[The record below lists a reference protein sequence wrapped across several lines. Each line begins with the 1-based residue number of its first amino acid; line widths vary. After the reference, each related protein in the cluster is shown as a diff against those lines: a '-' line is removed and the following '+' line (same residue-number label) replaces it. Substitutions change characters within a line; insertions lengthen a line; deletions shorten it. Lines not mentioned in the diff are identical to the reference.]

1 MTAVMGQQPVSRL
14 QALTQRGRAACLLVT
29 LASYRTRTGWICDS
43 GATVAVVG
51 DPESRADDGAAPEP
65 EIIQGGMGVAVSG
78 WRLARAVSKQGQLGV
93 VSGTALDIVLARRLQ
108 LGDPTGDLLRAIRCF
123 PDPAVAERV
132 LASHFVPGG
141 KRHGQPFVNPPM
153 FTATPTRSRHELA
166 VVGGF
171 VEVFLAKEGHRGR
184 VGINFL
190 EKIQMPTP
198 ATLYGALLAGVD
210 YVLVG
215 AGIPRDIP
223 NLLDS
228 LVQHQPV
235 ALALHVTDSAAEERF
250 ELRFDPLE
258 ILAKAPPTLRRPRF
272 LAIVASATLAVSL
285 ARRTPGVFGFVVEG
299 PTAGGHNAP
308 PRGSLTLANGQPV
321 YGPRD
326 EVDLEKIRA
335 LGLPFWLAG
344 SYATPERLRLARRD
358 GAAGIQVGTAFA
370 FCEESGLDPALR
382 ARVITEVRNGGVE
395 VFTDPQ
401 ASPTGFPFKVA
412 QLGGTLSDAA
422 VYDARE
428 RRCDLGYLRELYRRA
443 DGTLGY
449 RCPAEPVEDYV
460 RKGGRVEDTGG
471 RKCVCNGLV
480 ATVGLGQWRNMWPE
494 PALVTAGDDVA
505 GLGRL
510 MPVGRSS
517 YSAADVIAY
526 LLDRPAA

>member
-1 MTAVMGQQPVSRL
+1 
-14 QALTQRGRAACLLVT
+14 
-29 LASYRTRTGWICDS
+29 
-43 GATVAVVG
+43 VA
-51 DPESRADDGAAPEP
+51 DPESRTNGGAGAPEP

-78 WRLARAVSKQGQLGV
+78 WRLARAVSTLGQLGV
-93 VSGTALDIVLARRLQ
+93 VSGTALDVVLARRLQ
-108 LGDPTGDLLRAIRCF
+108 LGDPTGDLRRAIRCF

-132 LASHFVPGG
+132 LESHFVPGG
-141 KRHGQPFVNPPM
+141 KGSAQPFASLPM
-153 FTATPTRSRHELA
+153 FTATPTRHRHELA
-166 VVGGF
+166 VVSGF

-198 ATLYGALLAGVD
+198 AILYGALLAGVD
-210 YVLVG
+210 HVLVG

-223 NLLDS
+223 CLLDS

-235 ALALHVTDSAAEERF
+235 ALPLHVTDAADDERF
-250 ELRFDPLE
+250 ELRFDPLD
-258 ILAKAPPTLRRPRF
+258 ILAEAPPPLRRPRF
-272 LAIVASATLAVSL
+272 LAIIASATLAVSL
-285 ARRTPGVFGFVVEG
+285 TRRTAGVDGFVVEG

-308 PRGSLTLANGQPV
+308 PRGPLTLANGQPV

-326 EVDLEKIRA
+326 EVDLAKIRA

-344 SYATPERLRLARRD
+344 SYATPERLRQARRD

-370 FCEESGLDPALR
+370 FCEESGVDPALR
-382 ARVITEVRNGGVE
+382 ARVLGEARNGGVG

-412 QLGGTLSDAA
+412 QLEGTLSDAV
-422 VYDARE
+422 VYEARE

-460 RKGGRVEDTGG
+460 RKGGRVEDTRG
-471 RKCVCNGLV
+471 RKCVCNGLL
-480 ATVGLGQWRNMWPE
+480 ATVGLGQWRGIRPE
-494 PALVTAGDDVA
+494 PALVTAGDELA
-505 GLGRL
+505 GLVRL
-510 MPVGRSS
+510 MPDGRSS
-517 YSAADVIAY
+517 YSTSDVIAY
-526 LLDRPAA
+526 LLDRPTALSHG

>member
-1 MTAVMGQQPVSRL
+1 MA
-14 QALTQRGRAACLLVT
+14 
-29 LASYRTRTGWICDS
+29 
-43 GATVAVVG
+43 
-51 DPESRADDGAAPEP
+51 DPESHTDRGAGAPEP

-78 WRLARAVSKQGQLGV
+78 WRLARAVSMRGQLGV

-108 LGDPTGDLLRAIRCF
+108 LGDPTGDLRRAIRCF

-132 LASHFVPGG
+132 LESHFVPGG
-141 KRHGQPFVNPPM
+141 KGPGQPFASLPM
-153 FTATPTRSRHELA
+153 FTAVPTRHRHELA

-171 VEVFLAKEGHRGR
+171 VEVFLAKEGHSGK

-223 NLLDS
+223 GLLDR

-235 ALALHVTDSAAEERF
+235 ALALHVTDAAADEQF
-250 ELRFDPLE
+250 ELRFDPLD
-258 ILAKAPPTLRRPRF
+258 ILAEAPPPLRRPRF
-272 LAIVASATLAVSL
+272 LAIVASATLAASL
-285 ARRTPGVFGFVVEG
+285 TRRTAGVDGFVVEG

-308 PRGSLTLANGQPV
+308 PRGPVTLANGQPV

-326 EVDLEKIRA
+326 EVDLAKIRA

-344 SYATPERLRLARRD
+344 SYATPERLRQARRD

-370 FCEESGLDPALR
+370 FCEESGLDSALR
-382 ARVITEVRNGGVE
+382 ARVVGEASEGGVG

-401 ASPTGFPFKVA
+401 ASPTGFPFKVV
-412 QLGGTLSDAA
+412 QLEGTLSDAV
-422 VYDARE
+422 VYEERE
-428 RRCDLGYLRELYRRA
+428 RRCDLGYLREQYRRA

-460 RKGGRVEDTGG
+460 RKGGRVEDTRG
-471 RKCVCNGLV
+471 RKCVCNGLLG
-480 ATVGLGQWRNMWPE
+480 TVGLGQCRGIRPE
-494 PALVTAGDDVA
+494 PPLVTAGDDIA
-505 GLGRL
+505 GLVRFMPDGRT
-510 MPVGRSS
+510 S
-517 YSAADVIAY
+517 YSASDVIAY
-526 LLDRPAA
+526 LLDRPTALAHR

>member
-1 MTAVMGQQPVSRL
+1 
-14 QALTQRGRAACLLVT
+14 
-29 LASYRTRTGWICDS
+29 
-43 GATVAVVG
+43 
-51 DPESRADDGAAPEP
+51 
-65 EIIQGGMGVAVSG
+65 MGVAVSG
-78 WRLARAVSKQGQLGV
+78 WRLARAVSMLGQLGV

-108 LGDPTGDLLRAIRCF
+108 LGDPTGELRRALRSF

-132 LASHFVPGG
+132 LESHFVPGG
-141 KRHGQPFVNPPM
+141 KGHGQPFASLPM
-153 FTATPTRSRHELA
+153 FTATPAPRRHELA

-171 VEVFLAKEGHRGR
+171 VEVFLAKEGHPGI

-223 NLLDS
+223 GLLDG
-228 LVQHQPV
+228 LVRHQPV
-235 ALALHVTDSAAEERF
+235 ALPLHVTGAAADERF
-250 ELRFDPLE
+250 DLCFEPL
-258 ILAKAPPTLRRPRF
+258 ATVAQAPPALRRPRF

-285 ARRTPGVFGFVVEG
+285 ARRTVGVDGFVVEG

-308 PRGSLTLANGQPV
+308 PRGPLTLAGGQPV

-326 EVDLEKIRA
+326 DVDLGKIRD
-335 LGLPFWLAG
+335 LGRPFWLAG
-344 SYATPERLRLARRD
+344 SYATPERLRQARRD

-370 FCEESGLDPALR
+370 FCEESGVDPTLR
-382 ARVITEVRNGGVE
+382 ARVLAEARNGGAG

-412 QLGGTLSDAA
+412 RLQGTLSEAD
-422 VYDARE
+422 VYEERE

-449 RCPAEPVEDYV
+449 RCPAEAVEDYV
-460 RKGGRVEDTGG
+460 RKGGRVEDTRG

-480 ATVGLGQWRNMWPE
+480 ATVGLGQWRTHRPE
-494 PALVTAGDDVA
+494 PALVTAGDDLA
-505 GLGRL
+505 GLVRF
-510 MPVGRSS
+510 MPDGSDS
-517 YSAADVIAY
+517 YSASDVIAY
-526 LLDRPAA
+526 LLDHPAA

>member
-1 MTAVMGQQPVSRL
+1 MA
-14 QALTQRGRAACLLVT
+14 
-29 LASYRTRTGWICDS
+29 D
-43 GATVAVVG
+43 
-51 DPESRADDGAAPEP
+51 DPEPRRLGGVADPDPVL
-65 EIIQGGMGVAVSG
+65 IQGGMGVAVSG
-78 WRLARAVSKQGQLGV
+78 WRLARAVSMLGQLGV

-108 LGDPTGDLLRAIRCF
+108 FGDPTGDLRRAIRSF
-123 PDPAVAERV
+123 PDPAVAGRV

-141 KRHGQPFVNPPM
+141 KGHAQPFASLPM
-153 FTATPTRSRHELA
+153 FAASPSVRRHELA

-171 VEVFLAKEGHRGR
+171 VEVFLAKEGHRGS

-190 EKIQMPTP
+190 EKIQIPTP

-223 NLLDS
+223 GLLDS
-228 LVQHQPV
+228 LIQHQPV
-235 ALALHVTDSAAEERF
+235 ALALHVTDAGAEERF
-250 ELRFDPLE
+250 ELRFDPRE
-258 ILAKAPPTLRRPRF
+258 ILAAVPPPLRRPRF

-285 ARRTPGVFGFVVEG
+285 ARRTSGVDGFVVEG

-308 PRGSLTLANGQPV
+308 PRGPLTLENGQPV

-326 EVDLEKIRA
+326 EVDLAKFRA

-344 SYATPERLRLARRD
+344 SYATPERLRQARRD

-370 FCEESGLDPALR
+370 FCEESGIGPALR
-382 ARVITEVRNGGVE
+382 ARVLGEAGNGGVG
-395 VFTDPQ
+395 VFTDPL

-412 QLGGTLSDAA
+412 QLEGTLSDTA
-422 VYDARE
+422 VYEARD

-449 RCPAEPVEDYV
+449 RCPAEPAEDYV
-460 RKGGRVEDTGG
+460 RKGGRLDDTVG

-480 ATVGLGQWRNMWPE
+480 ATIGLGQWRGTGPE
-494 PALVTAGDDVA
+494 PALVTAGDDVL
-505 GLGRL
+505 GLVRFMNGGR
-510 MPVGRSS
+510 GS
-517 YSAADVIAY
+517 YSASDVIAY
-526 LLDRPAA
+526 LLERPVA

>member
-1 MTAVMGQQPVSRL
+1 MADSNPV
-14 QALTQRGRAACLLVT
+14 
-29 LASYRTRTGWICDS
+29 
-43 GATVAVVG
+43 
-51 DPESRADDGAAPEP
+51 
-65 EIIQGGMGVAVSG
+65 IIQGGMGVAVSG
-78 WRLARAVSKQGQLGV
+78 WRLARAVSMLGELGV

-108 LGDPTGDLLRAIRCF
+108 LGDPTGDLRRAIRSF

-141 KRHGQPFVNPPM
+141 KGEGQPFASLPM
-153 FTATPTRSRHELA
+153 FTATPSVRRHELA

-171 VEVFLAKEGHRGR
+171 VEVFLAKEGHRGS

-223 NLLDS
+223 GLLDS
-228 LVQHQPV
+228 LIQHQPV
-235 ALALHVTDSAAEERF
+235 ALALHVTGADADAGF
-250 ELRFDPLE
+250 ELRFDPRE
-258 ILAKAPPTLRRPRF
+258 VLATLPPPLQRPRF

-285 ARRTPGVFGFVVEG
+285 ARRSAGVDGFVVEG

-308 PRGSLTLANGQPV
+308 PRGPLTLANGQPV

-326 EVDLEKIRA
+326 EVDLSKFRA

-344 SYATPERLRLARRD
+344 SYATPERLRQAHRD

-370 FCEESGLDPALR
+370 FCDESGVDPALR
-382 ARVITEVRNGGVE
+382 QRVLGDTEDGGVR
-395 VFTDPQ
+395 VFTDPL

-412 QLGGTLSDAA
+412 QLEGTLSDPA
-422 VYDARE
+422 VYEARE

-449 RCPAEPVEDYV
+449 RCPAEPAEDYV
-460 RKGGRVEDTGG
+460 RKGGRAEDTAG

-480 ATVGLGQWRNMWPE
+480 ATIGLGQWRGTRSE
-494 PALVTAGDDVA
+494 PALVTAGDDLL
-505 GLGRL
+505 GLGRF
-510 MPVGRSS
+510 MNGGRSS